1 MEILLPHDFNTN
13 IERVSLYFT
22 IVIRKRNSL
31 ETPRNRAVILV
42 DTIVPIF
49 EVEFTT
55 NGPPNLHTF
64 KKQHDVEVFVDMIE
78 NGNFDEEEFTNEY
91 CKMVNTVR
99 FLSTS

>member
-1 MEILLPHDFNTN
+1 MTVYDMVMNVLDTKWRTFDKTMNGE
-13 IERVSLYFT
+13 S

-49 EVEFTT
+49 EAEFTT

-64 KKQHDVEVFVDMIE
+64 KKQHGDK
-78 NGNFDEEEFTNEY
+78 G
-91 CKMVNTVR
+91 R
-99 FLSTS
+99 LSVWGKPGSICWHDREW